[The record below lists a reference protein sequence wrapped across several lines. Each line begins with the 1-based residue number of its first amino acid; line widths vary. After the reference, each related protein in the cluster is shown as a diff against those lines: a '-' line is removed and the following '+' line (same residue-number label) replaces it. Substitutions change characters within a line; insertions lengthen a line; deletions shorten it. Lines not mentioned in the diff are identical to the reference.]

1 VLGSAELLDYVL
13 FFAPSRQ
20 MADRRT
26 ALAAGLR
33 PGEPYVSYPRQSF
46 DLWNT
51 RYFIVPARLD
61 AADVHRGFAS
71 LLPDAKVLYP
81 DFKAFE
87 GPGGEKR
94 RTNWYYREDMSLL
107 LNKSAFPRA
116 WVVHRG
122 KFTKPIVGMNPMAR
136 RPLLKRLTSSAADH
150 DVTTQNDQPE
160 GNLRQ
165 MAWIETDHP
174 ERLARYVAGGESQS
188 RETVAVET
196 LEPQRVVLTANLMSP
211 GVVILADVYYPGW
224 ELTIDGRDAEI
235 LRVNR
240 MMRGAAVEAGSHR
253 LTYIYRPRSFRWGMM
268 VSLSALLIVVIM
280 AALQLAMN
288 RSDKALRLKRS

>member
-1 VLGSAELLDYVL
+1 
-13 FFAPSRQ
+13 
-20 MADRRT
+20 
-26 ALAAGLR
+26 
-33 PGEPYVSYPRQSF
+33 
-46 DLWNT
+46 
-51 RYFIVPARLD
+51 
-61 AADVHRGFAS
+61 
-71 LLPDAKVLYP
+71 VLYP
-81 DFKAFE
+81 DLKAFE
-87 GPGGEKR
+87 GPGGGDR
-94 RTNWYYREDMSLL
+94 RNDWYYREDMGLL

-136 RPLLKRLTSSAADH
+136 RPLLNRLRSSAADH
-150 DVTTQNDQPE
+150 DLTTPKDQPE

-174 ERLARYVAGGESQS
+174 ERLARYVAGGESRS
-188 RETVAVET
+188 PETVAVET
-196 LEPQRVVLTANLMSP
+196 LEPQRVVLAANLMSP

-268 VSLSALLIVVIM
+268 LSLSALLIVVIM
-280 AALQLAMN
+280 AALLLAM
-288 RSDKALRLKRS
+288 RKRSAVAAPHRRRGSMGL